1 LAYFLD
7 ALWQKR
13 LRPMDTNQP
22 DYSRVGEDKAI
33 SPAQVCSCAL
43 DAQASGRQRYELMSP
58 TTLARESQT
67 GSEFSWDDRR
77 LGTVQSTILVIPS
90 EVEESLAFL

>member
-1 LAYFLD
+1 LVYFLD

-13 LRPMDTNQP
+13 LRPRDTNRP
-22 DYSRVGEDKAI
+22 DYSRAGEDKAI
-33 SPAQVCSCAL
+33 SPAQADSRAL
-43 DAQASGRQRYELMSP
+43 DAQASGWQRYELMSP

-77 LGTVQSTILVIPS
+77 LSTVQSTILVIPS
-90 EVEESLAFL
+90 EVEESLAF

>member
-1 LAYFLD
+1 
-7 ALWQKR
+7 
-13 LRPMDTNQP
+13 MDTNRP
-22 DYSRVGEDKAI
+22 DYSRAGEDKAI
-33 SPAQVCSCAL
+33 SPAQADSSAL
-43 DAQASGRQRYELMSP
+43 DAQASAQRYELTSL

-77 LGTVQSTILVIPS
+77 LSTVQSTILVIPS